1 MKKLLLAS
9 LLLFPSFAF
18 AEMDVNIDLNW
29 APPTENVDGTVLTD
43 LGGYNVWYGFSQGGY
58 TQSINVADNSATSF
72 GFPVNGIASGTSIY
86 VVMTAYD
93 LEGNESAY
101 SNEVVFGPFIET
113 DTTAPAQPQVNG
125 TATIVLCPTGK
136 TCVF

>member
-29 APPTENVDGTVLTD
+29 TPPTENVDGTVLTD
-43 LGGYNVWYGFSQGGY
+43 LEGYNVWYGFSQGGY